1 MENDKVNNLQIYP
14 IRIKDNFEESM
25 RDKYTSLQMSFLEL
39 CKAYD
44 LSWFRTKFNVAVQNP
59 KGVKTFRLHF
69 WEKNGQ
75 FSACFIIHENFLFPK
90 YYLTHSIRNCW

>member
-44 LSWFRTKFNVAVQNP
+44 LSWFSTKFNVVVQNP

-69 WEKNGQ
+69 WEKKM
-75 FSACFIIHENFLFPK
+75 ANFLHVLLSMRTSYSP
-90 YYLTHSIRNCW
+90 SII